1 MEPQYLKWAI
11 DQFIRSLLA
20 IALAV
25 VVGLGVWNIDVLHR
39 LFRKTPEMLSNLS
52 EVQVAG
58 VKIGF
63 GQKGFS
69 LNKDIARLSED
80 DRAKVLRDLHGLS
93 PEEFSRL
100 LHLTEYDI
108 AHVSNDDI
116 RCDYDHATA
125 EMRLYSAADHGLKE
139 KGLVEFAI
147 KPELTARVREAA
159 KKIEAKNGGKPLE
172 IGTPS
177 NCYQMTLTDAGR
189 NLKSMIVAELKRA
202 FGPNADGK

>member
-80 DRAKVLRDLHGLS
+80 D
-93 PEEFSRL
+93 
-100 LHLTEYDI
+100 T
-108 AHVSNDDI
+108 
-116 RCDYDHATA
+116 ATA
-125 EMRLYSAADHGLKE
+125 EMRLFSAADHGLRE

-172 IGTPS
+172 IGAPS

-202 FGPNADGK
+202 FGPNAEGK

>member
-1 MEPQYLKWAI
+1 MEPQFVEWAI
-11 DQFIRSLLA
+11 ASLIRFLLA
-20 IALAV
+20 LALAV
-25 VVGLGVWNIDVLHR
+25 VVGLAIWNIDVLHR
-39 LFRKTPEMLSNLS
+39 LFRKTPEMLSQLS

-63 GQKGFS
+63 GQKGFA

-80 DRAKVLRDLHGLS
+80 DKQKVLRDLHGLS

-100 LHLTEYDI
+100 LHLTEYDLQ
-108 AHVSNDDI
+108 HVSDDDI

-125 EMRLYSAADHGLKE
+125 EMRLYSAADHGLEE

-147 KPELTARVREAA
+147 TPEMTTRVREAA
-159 KKIEAKNGGKPLE
+159 KKIEAKDGKPLE
-172 IGTPS
+172 IGVPS

-202 FGPNADGK
+202 FGPNADVK

>member
-11 DQFIRSLLA
+11 DQLIRSLLA
-20 IALAV
+20 LALAV
-25 VVGLGVWNIDVLHR
+25 VVGLAIWNIDVLHK
-39 LFRKTPEMLSNLS
+39 LFRKTPELLSNLS

-116 RCDYDHATA
+116 RCDYDKATA

-172 IGTPS
+172 IGAPS